1 MNVFD
6 RVDQKTLDRR
16 HWQLSM
22 LALGMILVLGVG
34 MALLMYPAVFS
45 KSAGTVA
52 RPPRTLF
59 YGFCTLCILMV
70 AYLLNRQY
78 VVHRLRTKLVEE
90 KKEMARVL
98 EQVSAELLGTLSGFS
113 HFQDQLTM
121 GFRRATQTQEPLSLI
136 LVRLE
141 LSRLFRGAP
150 EAQVAFG
157 DAVKVLS
164 RKLHGEDSLYRLSPE
179 VFGIVLPNT
188 PATGARLRCERLAE
202 SLADA
207 SGASNRF
214 SADVQVVNYPDEVT
228 AAFEMERQAVALIT
242 RG

>member
-34 MALLMYPAVFS
+34 MALLMYPAFFG
-45 KSAGTVA
+45 KPTGTVV
-52 RPPRTLF
+52 RSPRALF

-70 AYLLNRQY
+70 AYLLNREY

-90 KKEMARVL
+90 KREMARVL

-141 LSRLFRGAP
+141 LSRLFRAAP
-150 EAQVAFG
+150 ESQVAFG

-164 RKLHGEDSLYRLSPE
+164 RKLRGEDSLYRLSPE

-188 PATGARLRCERLAE
+188 LATEARLRSERLAE

-207 SGASNRF
+207 SGAGNRF
-214 SADVQVVNYPDEVT
+214 SADIQVVNYPDDVT
-228 AAFEMERQAVALIT
+228 AAFEMERQAVAQIT

>member
-34 MALLMYPAVFS
+34 MALLMYPALFG
-45 KSAGTVA
+45 KSTGTVV

-70 AYLLNRQY
+70 AYLLDRQY

-90 KKEMARVL
+90 KKEIARVL

-141 LSRLFRGAP
+141 LSRLFRAAP
-150 EAQVAFG
+150 ESQVAFG

-164 RKLHGEDSLYRLSPE
+164 RKLRGEDSLYRLSPE

-188 PATGARLRCERLAE
+188 PATEARLKSERLAE
-202 SLADA
+202 SLTDA

-214 SADVQVVNYPDEVT
+214 SADVQVVNYPDDVT

>member
-1 MNVFD
+1 MKVSD
-6 RVDQKTLDRR
+6 RVDQEMLERR
-16 HWQLSM
+16 DWQLST
-22 LALGMILVLGVG
+22 LALGMILVLAVG
-34 MALLMYPAVFS
+34 MALLIYPALLVES
-45 KSAGTVA
+45 PGTLVRSSRA
-52 RPPRTLF
+52 LF
-59 YGFCTLCILMV
+59 YGFCSLCVLMV
-70 AYLLNRQY
+70 VYLLNRQY
-78 VVHRLRTKLVEE
+78 VVHRLRTKLLQE
-90 KKEMARVL
+90 KREMARVL
-98 EQVSAELLGTLSGFS
+98 EQASAELLGTLPVFS

-141 LSRLFRGAP
+141 LSRLFKGAP

-164 RKLHGEDSLYRLSPE
+164 RKLRGEDSLYRLSPE

-188 PATGARLRCERLAE
+188 PATEARLRSDRLAE

-214 SADVQVVNYPDEVT
+214 CADIQVVNYPDDVT
-228 AAFEMERQAVALIT
+228 AGFEMESRAVALIT